1 MVIFNSY
8 VKLPE
13 GTHQQ
18 IPHENQG
25 FKFPKTWGCNL
36 QLLKFQP
43 DPCHIRHIPTSAF
56 SLIHLLKGQLRSWF
70 LSRDPPAW
78 WESQIPQIHKASRFS
93 QRFSRVSCDPVT
105 LWPIDHKINL
115 SSMAGDG
122 ILNHS
127 NHHADDLGMVPMG
140 VCWSSPC
147 QAAMSCWKSQSWSWI
162 FNTHPN

>member
-1 MVIFNSY
+1 MLNYQRVHINKSHTKTKVSSFQRLGGAIYSSSNSNPIHAISVISQLQPSHSSICWKDNFVPGSCPETR
-8 VKLPE
+8 LP
-13 GTHQQ
+13 GG
-18 IPHENQG
+18 N
-25 FKFPKTWGCNL
+25 
-36 QLLKFQP
+36 
-43 DPCHIRHIPTSAF
+43 
-56 SLIHLLKGQLRSWF
+56 LRS
-70 LSRDPPAW
+70 LRSTRPADFP
-78 WESQIPQIHKASRFS
+78 SDFPGF
-93 QRFSRVSCDPVT
+93 PVT